1 MERRSDHANAAGR
14 NLVLF
19 WPPHDI
25 FSALLAQRAFSE
37 ETSDVSSQLGG
48 IAIYNRDSMG
58 WYLVVCWTETGETR
72 CIRWEWDSTL
82 NSQHSALVDN
92 TSNSTP
98 QDFSLFVQLCRR
110 SNSDSEFPR
119 ARAER
124 PRGERRGDRQRLR
137 LCDSAARR
145 KTARAGQTDE
155 RRQATRGEISQENS
169 KLSFCIPF
177 ILTLMTLAN
186 VRYRQEKYLMNNSYY
201 N

>member
-82 NSQHSALVDN
+82 NSQHSTLVVVDD
-92 TSNSTP
+92 TSNFQFHSTRFFTFCAAVP
-98 QDFSLFVQLCRR
+98 PIQLRLRVSESESRETEGREARRPTATATLRFSGAAK
-110 SNSDSEFPR
+110 D
-119 ARAER
+119 R
-124 PRGERRGDRQRLR
+124 PRRTDRRETTG
-137 LCDSAARR
+137 
-145 KTARAGQTDE
+145 DE
-155 RRQATRGEISQENS
+155 RRDFTR
-169 KLSFCIPF
+169 KL
-177 ILTLMTLAN
+177 
-186 VRYRQEKYLMNNSYY
+186 
-201 N
+201 